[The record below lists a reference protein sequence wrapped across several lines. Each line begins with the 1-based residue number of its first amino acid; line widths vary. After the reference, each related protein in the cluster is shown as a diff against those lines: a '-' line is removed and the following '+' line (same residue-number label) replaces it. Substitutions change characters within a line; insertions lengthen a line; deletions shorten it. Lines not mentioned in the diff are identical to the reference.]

1 MNWVRLKYSRIEYSV
16 RNKKQIM
23 HVTHLLQLFPWMQ
36 NIQNHQAVKMNLF
49 VYFGSKKQ
57 KSCDLFVDVIVDIR
71 ISNILF

>member
-1 MNWVRLKYSRIEYSV
+1 
-16 RNKKQIM
+16 
-23 HVTHLLQLFPWMQ
+23 
-36 NIQNHQAVKMNLF
+36 MNLF